1 MKIIWVKCSPR
12 LCSPPRPPHEAEVW
26 GAESLQSPP
35 SPVYPHEGASMYS
48 YSNFFIL
55 EAKKPH
61 LLPCGSISS
70 TLKRRGLALVP
81 SLFRSSV
88 VVNLHVSCP
97 NSTSVLSSSYSW
109 QILTWNCLQ
118 LEYSDNGWFKA
129 GLHAKAVLTSLN
141 TTFLPISRSRFKQR

>member
-1 MKIIWVKCSPR
+1 M
-12 LCSPPRPPHEAEVW
+12 LPPSLLPSQPPSW
-26 GAESLQSPP
+26 GWGMGSRVSAESTLTGLPARGSFNVLVLQFL
-35 SPVYPHEGASMYS
+35 YTWG
-48 YSNFFIL
+48 
-55 EAKKPH
+55 KKPH